1 MATITNTFFLK
12 QPKSSNETLILFSC
26 YFKYEEKKF
35 VYSTGEKINPIN
47 WDFKNRAP
55 ITKGKKKSSNA
66 GSIKLQ
72 LNRYSDK
79 FEEIQA
85 RSKTFGEDFTSKILR
100 EEFDREFK
108 KAPTGKNLFF
118 KAYDEFMETNIKEQ
132 KWSSNTIKRYQ
143 NIRNI
148 LEEFEAHSKY
158 KLTFKSIN
166 KKFLTEF
173 TDYCMRVR
181 NHATNTFRRN
191 LGLFKTFMIWS
202 YSNGYTYQDDF
213 RQFKKMKE
221 AFTEKVAL
229 KADDLSL
236 LMGFELDN
244 PRLERARDIFVFACT
259 TGMRYGELKLIG
271 KHNVIDGNIE
281 LKEEKSA
288 NKKPREI
295 PLNPLSRMILK
306 KYDYELPLI
315 ANQKQNEYLK
325 EVFKAIGY
333 DQEVEK
339 VIVRGKT
346 IEREKVPMYELISTH
361 TARRTFI
368 TMMKRKGK
376 SDKLIAK
383 ITGHSDLKTLNSY
396 YQVDDEAKKEAV
408 DDVFGDILKPLKV
421 AR

>member
-1 MATITNTFFLK
+1 MATISSTFFLK
-12 QPKSSNETLILFSC
+12 HPKSSDETLILFSC

-35 VYSTGEKINPIN
+35 VYSTGERIKPVN
-47 WDFKNRAP
+47 WDFKNRNP
-55 ITKGKKKSSNA
+55 ISQGIKKASNA
-66 GSIKLQ
+66 NSIKTQ

-79 FEEIQA
+79 FEQIQA
-85 RSKTFGEDFTSKILR
+85 RCKTFGEDFTSKILR
-100 EEFDREFK
+100 DEFDAEFK
-108 KAPTGKNLFF
+108 KEPTGKNIFF
-118 KAYDEFMETNIKEQ
+118 KAYDEFMDSNIKQQ
-132 KWSSNTIKRYQ
+132 KWAPNSIKRYQ

-148 LEEFEAHSKY
+148 LEEFEETTSY
-158 KLTFKSIN
+158 KLTFKSIT

-173 TDYCMRVR
+173 TDYCMSVR
-181 NHATNTFRRN
+181 QHATNTFRRN
-191 LGLFKTFMIWS
+191 LGLFKTFMIWA
-202 YSNGYTYQDDF
+202 YDNGYTYQDDF

-229 KADDLSL
+229 KAEDLSF
-236 LMGFELDN
+236 LMGFDLKN
-244 PRLERARDIFVFACT
+244 PRLEKARDVFVFACS

-271 KHNVIDGNIE
+271 KHNVADGNIE
-281 LKEEKSA
+281 LKEEKSSD
-288 NKKPREI
+288 KKPREI

-306 KYDYELPLI
+306 KYNYELPLI

-333 DQEVEK
+333 DKEVEK

-346 IEREKVPMYELISTH
+346 IEREKVPLYELISTH

-383 ITGHSDLKTLNSY
+383 ITGHSDLKTLNQY

-408 DDVFGDILKPLKV
+408 DDVFGSILSPLKV
-421 AR
+421 AT